1 MKKFT
6 LMMIA
11 TFVAVSG
18 MAIGTQKHAV
28 VKNFMNKNMM
38 TPYFAKKVDVSGGI
52 AASQSKA
59 NTIKATATKSIRTVK
74 DAEPAVDVKSLILAN
89 QYIYDEYLGGMLD
102 YYPVTESFYL
112 VDGTSIALELNG
124 IMTMEG
130 TIGEGVNEFAEYG
143 AEVVTFKAGEVVATI
158 KETGEEL
165 KLYNCDWDKENYVPV
180 PNTDDIVGYIFYDE
194 AGGIQEIFIPAIIAV
209 VGETSGIVAAGTNYD
224 ACTDADAAF
233 FKTTVTGTETNT
245 STEGGEPIELEK
257 RAFYWS
263 ANSDGTVDVL
273 VEGISGWDEDAWF
286 KMTIAADG
294 TTANIKNQQFVG
306 SYTFR
311 QPEGLAG
318 SFFAATYT
326 ATGDGH
332 FQYVEDGMTLNV
344 TMNDDG
350 DIYKA
355 TDGQEFC
362 AIGYFNDGEGGDYSG
377 YIYSSVADLQIK
389 VTNEPAEGVTAIK
402 EVNNTKTVKNAATYN
417 LAGQKVGK
425 DYKGMIIRDGKKFI
439 VK

>member
-1 MKKFT
+1 
-6 LMMIA
+6 
-11 TFVAVSG
+11 
-18 MAIGTQKHAV
+18 
-28 VKNFMNKNMM
+28 
-38 TPYFAKKVDVSGGI
+38 
-52 AASQSKA
+52 
-59 NTIKATATKSIRTVK
+59 
-74 DAEPAVDVKSLILAN
+74 
-89 QYIYDEYLGGMLD
+89 
-102 YYPVTESFYL
+102 
-112 VDGTSIALELNG
+112 
-124 IMTMEG
+124 MEG

-209 VGETSGIVAAGTNYD
+209 VGETSGIYAAGANYD

-233 FKTTVTGTETNT
+233 FKTTVTGTNTNT
-245 STEGGEPIELEK
+245 STEGGDPIELEK

-273 VEGISGWDEDAWF
+273 VEGISEWDEDAWF

-294 TTANIKNQQFVG
+294 TTANIKNTQFVG

-311 QPEGLAG
+311 QPEGLEG
-318 SFFAATYT
+318 SFYAATYT
-326 ATGDGH
+326 STGDGH

>member
-6 LMMIA
+6 LMIVA

-89 QYIYDEYLGGMLD
+89 QYIYDEYLGGMLN

-130 TIGEGVNEFAEYG
+130 TIGEGENEFAEYG
-143 AEVVTFKAGEVVATI
+143 AEVVTFKAGEVVATN
-158 KETGEEL
+158 KETGEEF

-180 PNTDDIVGYIFYDE
+180 PNTDNIVGYIFYDE
-194 AGGIQEIFIPAIIAV
+194 AGGIKEIFIPAIIAV
-209 VGETSGIVAAGTNYD
+209 VGETSGIYAAGANYD

-233 FKTTVTGTETNT
+233 FKTIVTGTETNT
-245 STEGGEPIELEK
+245 ETEGGEPIVLEK

-263 ANSDGTVDVL
+263 ANNDGTVDVL

-294 TTANIKNQQFVG
+294 TTANIKNTQFVG

-311 QPEGLAG
+311 QLEGLEG
-318 SFFAATYT
+318 SFYASAFKEDGDKFSNITDGLTLVIATSDEGDTYT
-326 ATGDGH
+326 AKDGEL
-332 FQYVEDGMTLNV
+332 Y
-344 TMNDDG
+344 
-350 DIYKA
+350 
-355 TDGQEFC
+355 C
-362 AIGYFNDGEGGDYSG
+362 AIGYFNEEERSG
-377 YIYSSVADLQIK
+377 YIYSSVANLKI
-389 VTNEPAEGVTAIK
+389 VATNEPAEGVTAIK

-425 DYKGMIIRDGKKFI
+425 DYKGIVVRDGKKFM